1 MLFSGNQLLAV
12 ALLVA
17 SSAQTALG
25 QLENSNIDTAVTECL
40 LVDPTNGD
48 CPSGAYGTISTWDV
62 SGVTNFRLSASSPPM
77 PLREPRRVCWSVA

>member
-25 QLENSNIDTAVTECL
+25 QLTNGNIHTAVSECL

-48 CPSGAYGTISTWDV
+48 CPSGAYGNISTWDV
-62 SGVTNFRLSASSPPM
+62 SGVTDFEASASPAIT
-77 PLREPRRVCWSVA
+77 V